1 MLGRLS
7 IRAKL
12 TIAFAAALVLVLA
25 LAGLFVYLRVE
36 SGLTETIDDG
46 LKARANDVQAAL
58 HGSGTRP
65 PKLSGGLF
73 EGEEGFTQILTP
85 RGRVVAST
93 LPPGSGPALDPAEV
107 ERAASAQILLAD
119 RRVPSIEA
127 EARVLAEPASSA
139 QGSFVVVAGA
149 STGDRDEAL
158 AGIASAFA
166 IGAPLALLLA
176 SGLGYLLAARS
187 LAPVEAMRGRA
198 GEITLERSGE
208 RLPLPAAEDEIHRLG
223 ETLNAMLD
231 RIEAVLERE
240 RVFVADASHE
250 LRTPLSTMRAELELA
265 GRPGR
270 SPEELRAALRSAVE
284 EVDRLSQLAEDLLV
298 IARSDQGRLP
308 IAREPIELAVML
320 DRVRTR
326 FEDRAREAG
335 REIEVTAPDGLGA
348 ELDSLRIEQALG
360 NLVDNAL
367 RHGGGAVTLSARGQD
382 ASVVLEVSDRG
393 AGFPAGFEGEAFDR
407 FTRADDGRSGG
418 GAGLGLAIVQAIA
431 TAHGGRVVVAASG
444 EAATTLR
451 ITLPLE
457 AGRAAS
463 AND

>member
-1 MLGRLS
+1 MVVRLS

-12 TIAFAAALVLVLA
+12 TIAFAAALLLVLA
-25 LAGLFVYLRVE
+25 LAGLFVYLRVSSE
-36 SGLTETIDDG
+36 LTGTIDDA
-46 LKARANDVQAAL
+46 LNARANDVAAVVTRGEEDEAEERRQA
-58 HGSGTRP
+58 
-65 PKLSGGLF
+65 LSGGLF
-73 EGEEGFTQILTP
+73 GGEEGFSQILMP
-85 RGRVVAST
+85 DGGVVAST
-93 LPPGSGPALDPAEV
+93 LDPDVGPALDAEQI
-107 ERAASAQILLAD
+107 ERASGGRILVDD
-119 RRVPSIEA
+119 REIPGVEGR
-127 EARVLAEPASSA
+127 ARILAEPTSSPE
-139 QGSFVVVAGA
+139 GTRIVVAGA
-149 STGDRDEAL
+149 STDDRNEAL
-158 AGIASAFA
+158 AGIASAFL

-187 LAPVEAMRGRA
+187 LAPVEAMRRRA

-231 RIEAVLERE
+231 RIEVVLERE

-250 LRTPLSTMRAELELA
+250 LRTPLSTLRAELELA

-270 SPEELRAALRSAVE
+270 SPEELHAALRSAVE

-308 IAREPIELAVML
+308 IAREPIELAVLL

-326 FEDRAREAG
+326 FADRAREAG
-335 REIEVTAPDGLGA
+335 RNVAVAAPAGLHA
-348 ELDSLRIEQALG
+348 ELDPLRVEQALG

-367 RHGGGAVTLSARGQD
+367 RHGGGEVTLAAHGQD
-382 ASVVLEVSDRG
+382 GTVVLEVSDRG
-393 AGFPAGFEGEAFDR
+393 AGFPAGFEAEAFDR
-407 FTRADDGRSGG
+407 FTRADDGRTAG

-431 TAHGGRVVVAASG
+431 AAHGGRVVVAASG

-451 ITLPLE
+451 ITLPL
-457 AGRAAS
+457 AG
-463 AND
+463 

>member
-58 HGSGTRP
+58 DGSGTRP

-119 RRVPSIEA
+119 RRLPSIEA

-149 STGDRDEAL
+149 STGDREEAL

-270 SPEELRAALRSAVE
+270 SPQELRAALRSAV
-284 EVDRLSQLAEDLLV
+284 
-298 IARSDQGRLP
+298 
-308 IAREPIELAVML
+308 
-320 DRVRTR
+320 
-326 FEDRAREAG
+326 
-335 REIEVTAPDGLGA
+335 
-348 ELDSLRIEQALG
+348 
-360 NLVDNAL
+360 
-367 RHGGGAVTLSARGQD
+367 
-382 ASVVLEVSDRG
+382 
-393 AGFPAGFEGEAFDR
+393 
-407 FTRADDGRSGG
+407 
-418 GAGLGLAIVQAIA
+418 
-431 TAHGGRVVVAASG
+431 
-444 EAATTLR
+444 
-451 ITLPLE
+451 
-457 AGRAAS
+457 
-463 AND
+463 

>member
-1 MLGRLS
+1 MLSRLS

-12 TIAFAAALVLVLA
+12 TIAFAAALLLVLA

-46 LKARANDVQAAL
+46 LAARANDVQAVL
-58 HGSGTRP
+58 DSSGNHP
-65 PKLSGGLF
+65 PRLSGGLF
-73 EGEEGFTQILTP
+73 EGEEGFTQVVTP

-93 LPPGSGPALDPAEV
+93 LPPGSGPALDRAEL
-107 ERAASAQILLAD
+107 ERAARAQILLAD
-119 RRVPSIEA
+119 REVPGIEA
-127 EARVLAEPASSA
+127 QARVLAEPASA
-139 QGSFVVVAGA
+139 PQRSFVVVAGA

-166 IGAPLALLLA
+166 IGAPLALLVA

-187 LAPVEAMRGRA
+187 LAPVEAMRRRA

-231 RIEAVLERE
+231 RIEGVLERE

-250 LRTPLSTMRAELELA
+250 LRTPLSTLRAELELA

-284 EVDRLSQLAEDLLV
+284 EVDRLSRLADDLLV

-308 IAREPIELAVML
+308 IAREPIELAVLL

-326 FEDRAREAG
+326 FADRAHQAG
-335 REIEVTAPDGLGA
+335 REIDVAAPDGLRA
-348 ELDSLRIEQALG
+348 ELDPLRVEQALG

-367 RHGGGAVTLSARGQD
+367 RHGGGEVTLSARGQNGT
-382 ASVVLEVSDRG
+382 VVLEVSDRG
-393 AGFPAGFEGEAFDR
+393 AGFPAGFEAEAFER
-407 FTRADDGRSGG
+407 FARADDGRTAG

-431 TAHGGRVVVAASG
+431 AAHGGRVVVAASDH
-444 EAATTLR
+444 AATTLR
-451 ITLPLE
+451 ITLPV
-457 AGRAAS
+457 AA
-463 AND
+463 

>member
-12 TIAFAAALVLVLA
+12 TIAFAAALLLVLA
-25 LAGLFVYLRVE
+25 LAGLFVYLRVD
-36 SGLTETIDDG
+36 SGLTETLDDG
-46 LKARANDVQAAL
+46 LQARANDVEAL
-58 HGSGTRP
+58 LDRSGNQP

-73 EGEEGFTQILTP
+73 EGEEGFAQILTP

-93 LPPGSGPALDPAEV
+93 LTSGSGPALDSAEV
-107 ERAASAQILLAD
+107 ERAASGQILLAD

-127 EARVLAEPASSA
+127 EARVLAEPASA
-139 QGSFVVVAGA
+139 PQGSYVVVAGA

-158 AGIASAFA
+158 AGIANAFL
-166 IGAPLALLLA
+166 IGAPLALLVA

-187 LAPVEAMRGRA
+187 LAPVEAMRRRA

-223 ETLNAMLD
+223 ETLNEMLD
-231 RIEAVLERE
+231 RIEGVLQRE

-250 LRTPLSTMRAELELA
+250 LRTPLATLRAELELA

-270 SPEELRAALRSAVE
+270 STDELRDAIRSAVE

-308 IAREPIELAVML
+308 ITREPIELGVLL

-335 REIEVTAPDGLGA
+335 REIAVAAPDGLGA

-367 RHGGGAVTLSARGQD
+367 RHGGGEVTLAARGENG
-382 ASVVLEVSDRG
+382 SVVLEVTDRG
-393 AGFPAGFEGEAFDR
+393 RGFPAGFEAEAFER
-407 FTRADDGRSGG
+407 FTRADDGRAGG

-431 TAHGGRVVVAASG
+431 TAHGGRVVLAASG

-451 ITLPLE
+451 ITLPLD
-457 AGRAAS
+457 ASRAAS
-463 AND
+463 ASD